1 MLGALEVSPEM
12 SSWSGRKVCEKT
24 PGEGKGLDGPRLP
37 QAGGMRGG
45 VRETDLLPRRRKMEA
60 ESLVSLFI
68 DSFGIW
74 RETGAR
80 PGEVG
85 AGEFIKNRPIDDL
98 L

>member
-1 MLGALEVSPEM
+1 
-12 SSWSGRKVCEKT
+12 
-24 PGEGKGLDGPRLP
+24 
-37 QAGGMRGG
+37 
-45 VRETDLLPRRRKMEA
+45 MEA